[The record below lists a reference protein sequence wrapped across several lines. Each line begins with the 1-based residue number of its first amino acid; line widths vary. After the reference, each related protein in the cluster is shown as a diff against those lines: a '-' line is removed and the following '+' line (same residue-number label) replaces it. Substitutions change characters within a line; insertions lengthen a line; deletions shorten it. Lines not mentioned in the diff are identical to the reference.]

1 MACCSNSVSAL
12 SCCADK
18 NYVQDKVCTPW
29 SGTVVA
35 ADVTVIAFTN
45 NINQNIVGTGY
56 LQYDVGPAAIT
67 LDFLD
72 STGTPINAAPITL
85 PPGTSLAFTY
95 RRFSVIEITLPGAT
109 AGTYQGEFCITTR
122 YPVE

>member
-1 MACCSNSVSAL
+1 MACNSTSTALTCCS
-12 SCCADK
+12 DK

-35 ADVTVIAFTN
+35 ADVLIVAFTN
-45 NINQNIVGTGY
+45 NLNQNIVGTGY
-56 LQYDVGPAAIT
+56 LQYDVGPANIT

-72 STGTPINAAPITL
+72 SAGNPINATL
-85 PPGTSLAFTY
+85 TLAPGTSLAFTY
-95 RRFSVIEITLPGAT
+95 RRFSVIQITLPAAT

-122 YPVE
+122 YPIQ